1 MAIFKYVGRTIEMI
15 YQDRSG
21 RLTQRR
27 IRVLAAED
35 GKIHAYD
42 LDKRAPRVFDANR
55 VLAVQP
61 GPGSG
66 SVKHRVS

>member
-1 MAIFKYVGRTIEMI
+1 MAILKYVGQTIEMI

-27 IRVLAAED
+27 IRVLAVEG
-35 GKIHAYD
+35 GKVRAYD
-42 LDKRAPRVFDANR
+42 LDKRAPRVFDADR

-61 GPGSG
+61 GPRPGP
-66 SVKHRVS
+66 VKRRVS